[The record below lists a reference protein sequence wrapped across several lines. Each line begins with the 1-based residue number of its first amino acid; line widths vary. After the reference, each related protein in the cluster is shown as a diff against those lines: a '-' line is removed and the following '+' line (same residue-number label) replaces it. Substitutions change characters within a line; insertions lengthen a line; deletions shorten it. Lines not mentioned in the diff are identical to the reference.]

1 MELKSYQARTIQEL
15 KEFIGFTKTSKN
27 AAEAYEQYWKS
38 KGIIPASDANIKP
51 YNDSVKNAPHVCLK
65 VPTAGG
71 KTFIACSSLKAIF
84 DEYSTIQKKAV
95 VWLVPSDSILEQTK
109 AALKNPNHPYR
120 QRINIDFA
128 NRVEVYEK
136 SELLAG
142 QGFSPTT
149 VRENLSIFVL
159 SFDSLRT
166 SKKEGR
172 KVYQDNGALMSFSD
186 DIGVDHSS
194 DEDITLMKVI
204 SSLCPVVIVDESH
217 NAVSELSVDML
228 NVLNPSFVLD
238 LTATP
243 RESSNIISFV
253 TAQELKNEN
262 MVKLPVIIQ
271 NNSKIEGVIGNALH
285 LRRVLEL
292 KAKEC
297 EKNYGTPYI
306 RPIVLFQA
314 QPKSGEEA
322 TTFEKLKQILITAGC
337 KEEEIAI
344 KTADINEL
352 KNVNLMSNRCK
363 IKYIITVN
371 ALKEGWDCPFAYILA
386 SVANRSADV
395 DVTQILGRI
404 LRQPYVQHLPD
415 ENLNTSYV
423 LTNSSDFFKT
433 VERIA
438 YTLNQNHFTGKDFR
452 AYEENGHAELVSA
465 SIEQIPKQV
474 RDDGNVQSE
483 LELSPQTV
491 DSKITDTSNTQGSD
505 DLNNADTSLI
515 GFYDDLNTDDTAI
528 VQTTVSDYENSIPE
542 STKSILEQAQSAASQ
557 ATQEKEEIKKQQ
569 IEVPELQSQ
578 LKKNQYAIKE
588 EFKEFAS
595 SLKIPQFSLP
605 INLPPQFNFDNTEL
619 ENSGTKFHKSYLL
632 HGFELSKED
641 TKINFSADIEMYEID
656 SSENQYQQMTFKRIT
671 GTELENIKKIIC
683 DKNQKREARIEI
695 AKSQVMEIMGSKY
708 PIDDKELAAYIEHI
722 LKNFTE
728 EEFEK
733 FASNILLYSN
743 TISDKIDELSD
754 AYCEPKFY
762 NDVEADKIQL
772 NYWYELPEIMT
783 IPNPTTLSIQKSL
796 YEKEGEMNDFEKLVI
811 SEVAALPNV
820 EWWHRNPAKG
830 EGFEINGVTNHYPDF
845 IIKTTGGKIIMLETK
860 GDHLIA
866 TKKIKLGNTWAQNAG
881 KQFKYFLVYDKLQ
894 VEGAKTKD
902 DFIELMKQL

>member
-27 AAEAYEQYWKS
+27 AAEAYENYWKS

-84 DEYSTIQKKAV
+84 DEYSAIQKKAV

-109 AALKNPNHPYR
+109 TALKNPNHPYR
-120 QRINIDFA
+120 QRINVDFA

-142 QGFSPTT
+142 QGFSPAT

-172 KVYQDNGALMSFSD
+172 KVYQDNGALMSFSN
-186 DIGVDHSS
+186 DIEAEST
-194 DEDITLMKVI
+194 DEDITLMKII

-217 NAVSELSVDML
+217 NAVSELSTEML

-297 EKNYGTPYI
+297 EKNNETPYI

-452 AYEENGHAELVSA
+452 AYEENERI
-465 SIEQIPKQV
+465 IETPAPTPE
-474 RDDGNVQSE
+474 QSE
-483 LELSPQTV
+483 LELTPQTD
-491 DSKITDTSNTQGSD
+491 DSKITDISNTQGSD

-515 GFYDDLNTDDTAI
+515 GFYDDVQVTDNAT
-528 VQTTVSDYENSIPE
+528 VQTIYSGYENSIPK
-542 STKSILEQAQSAASQ
+542 STKSILEQAQNAASK
-557 ATQEKEEIKKQQ
+557 ATQEKEENKGQK
-569 IEVPELQSQ
+569 IEVPELQRQ
-578 LKKNQYAIKE
+578 LKKNQYAMKE

-605 INLPPQFNFDNTEL
+605 VNLPPQFNFDNIEL

-632 HGFELSKED
+632 HGFELSRED

-683 DKNQKREARIEI
+683 DKNQKKEARIEI

-733 FASNILLYSN
+733 FASNILLYSK

-762 NDVEADKIQL
+762 NDIEKDKIQL
-772 NYWYELPEIMT
+772 NYWYELPEIFT

-796 YEKEGEMNDFEKLVI
+796 YEKEGEMNNFEKLVI

-820 EWWHRNPAKG
+820 EWWHRNLSRG

-845 IIKTTGGKIIMLETK
+845 IIKTTSGKIILLETK

-866 TKKIKLGNTWAQNAG
+866 TKKIKLGNIWAQNAG

-894 VEGAKTKD
+894 VEGSKTKEQFLD
-902 DFIELMKQL
+902 LIKDL

>member
-27 AAEAYEQYWKS
+27 AAEAYENYWKS

-84 DEYSTIQKKAV
+84 DEYSAIQKKAV

-186 DIGVDHSS
+186 DIGVEST

-217 NAVSELSVDML
+217 NAVSELSIEML

-322 TTFEKLKQILITAGC
+322 TTFGKLKQILISAGC

-423 LTNSSDFFKT
+423 LTNSSYFFKT
-433 VERIA
+433 VEKIA
-438 YTLNQNHFTGKDFR
+438 YILNQNHFTGKDFR
-452 AYEENGHAELVSA
+452 AYEENERI
-465 SIEQIPKQV
+465 IETPTPTPEQF
-474 RDDGNVQSE
+474 E
-483 LELSPQTV
+483 LELTPQTD
-491 DSKITDTSNTQGSD
+491 DSKITDISNTQGSD

-515 GFYDDLNTDDTAI
+515 GFYDDSSFDDDATA
-528 VQTTVSDYENSIPE
+528 QSTVTVYEDSIPE
-542 STKSILEQAQSAASQ
+542 STKSILEQAQTAASQ
-557 ATQEKEEIKKQQ
+557 ATQEKEENKKQK

-578 LKKNQYAIKE
+578 LKKNQYVMKE

-605 INLPPQFNFDNTEL
+605 VNLPPQFNFDNIDS

-683 DKNQKREARIEI
+683 DKNQKKEARIEI

-728 EEFEK
+728 DEFEK

-743 TISDKIDELSD
+743 TISEKIDELSD

-762 NDVEADKIQL
+762 NDIEKDKIQL
-772 NYWYELPEIMT
+772 NYWYELPEIFT

-820 EWWHRNPAKG
+820 EWWHRNPSRG

-845 IIKTTGGKIIMLETK
+845 IIKTTSGKIIMLETK

-866 TKKIKLGNTWAQNAG
+866 TKKIKLGNIWAQNAG

-894 VEGAKTKD
+894 VEGSKTKEQFLD
-902 DFIELMKQL
+902 LMKDL

>member
-15 KEFIGFTKTSKN
+15 KEFISFTKTSKN
-27 AAEAYEQYWKS
+27 AAEAYENYWKS

-84 DEYSTIQKKAV
+84 DEYSAIQRKAV

-120 QRINIDFA
+120 QRINVDFA

-172 KVYQDNGALMSFSD
+172 KVYQDNGALMSFSN
-186 DIGVDHSS
+186 DIGAEST

-204 SSLCPVVIVDESH
+204 SSLYPVVIVDESH
-217 NAVSELSVDML
+217 NAVSELSIEML

-322 TTFEKLKQILITAGC
+322 TTFEKLKQILISAGC

-452 AYEENGHAELVSA
+452 AYEENEKI
-465 SIEQIPKQV
+465 IETPAAAPE
-474 RDDGNVQSE
+474 QSE
-483 LELSPQTV
+483 LELTQQTV
-491 DSKITDTSNTQGSD
+491 DSKITDTTNTQGSD

-515 GFYDDLNTDDTAI
+515 GFYDDSSFDDAATA
-528 VQTTVSDYENSIPE
+528 QSTVTGYEDSIPD
-542 STKSILEQAQSAASQ
+542 STKSILEQAQNAASK
-557 ATQEKEEIKKQQ
+557 ATQEKEENKGQK

-578 LKKNQYAIKE
+578 LKKNQYAMKE

-605 INLPPQFNFDNTEL
+605 VNLPPQFNFDNIEL

-632 HGFELSKED
+632 HGFELSRED

-656 SSENQYQQMTFKRIT
+656 SSENQYQQMTFKLIT

-683 DKNQKREARIEI
+683 DKNQKKEARIEI

-733 FASNILLYSN
+733 FASNILLYSK

-762 NDVEADKIQL
+762 NDIEKDKIQL
-772 NYWYELPEIMT
+772 NYWYELPEIFT

-811 SEVAALPNV
+811 SEATALPNV
-820 EWWHRNPAKG
+820 EWWHRNPSRG

-845 IIKTTGGKIIMLETK
+845 IIKTTSGKIIMLETK

-866 TKKIKLGNTWAQNAG
+866 TKKIKLGNIWAQNAG

-894 VEGAKTKD
+894 VEGSKTKEQFLD
-902 DFIELMKQL
+902 LMKDL

>member
-15 KEFIGFTKTSKN
+15 KEFISFTKTSKN
-27 AAEAYEQYWKS
+27 AAEAYENYWKS

-84 DEYSTIQKKAV
+84 DEYSAIQKKAV

-109 AALKNPNHPYR
+109 TALKNPNHPYR
-120 QRINIDFA
+120 QRINVDFA

-172 KVYQDNGALMSFSD
+172 KVYQDNGALMSFSN
-186 DIGVDHSS
+186 DIGAEST
-194 DEDITLMKVI
+194 DEDITLMKII

-217 NAVSELSVDML
+217 NAVSELSTEML

-452 AYEENGHAELVSA
+452 AYEENEGI
-465 SIEQIPKQV
+465 IETPAPTPE
-474 RDDGNVQSE
+474 QSE
-483 LELSPQTV
+483 LELTPQT
-491 DSKITDTSNTQGSD
+491 DNSKITDISNTQGSD

-515 GFYDDLNTDDTAI
+515 GFYDDVQVTDNAT
-528 VQTTVSDYENSIPE
+528 VQTTYSGYENSIPE
-542 STKSILEQAQSAASQ
+542 STKSILEQAQNAASQ
-557 ATQEKEEIKKQQ
+557 ATQEKEENKGQK

-578 LKKNQYAIKE
+578 LKKNQYAMKE

-605 INLPPQFNFDNTEL
+605 VNLPPQFNFDNIEL

-632 HGFELSKED
+632 HGFELSRED

-683 DKNQKREARIEI
+683 DKNQKKEARIEI

-708 PIDDKELAAYIEHI
+708 PIDDKELAAYLEHI

-733 FASNILLYSN
+733 FASNILLYSK

-762 NDVEADKIQL
+762 NDIEKDKIQL

-820 EWWHRNPAKG
+820 EWWHRNPSRG

-845 IIKTTGGKIIMLETK
+845 IIKTTSGKIIMLETK

-866 TKKIKLGNTWAQNAG
+866 TKKIKLGNIWAQNAG

-894 VEGAKTKD
+894 VEGSKTKEQFLGLIKD
-902 DFIELMKQL
+902 L

>member
-27 AAEAYEQYWKS
+27 AAEAYENYWKS

-84 DEYSTIQKKAV
+84 DEYSAIQKKAV

-186 DIGVDHSS
+186 DIGVEST

-217 NAVSELSVDML
+217 NAVSELSIEML

-322 TTFEKLKQILITAGC
+322 TTFGKLKQILISAGC

-423 LTNSSDFFKT
+423 LTNSSYFFKT
-433 VERIA
+433 VEKIA
-438 YTLNQNHFTGKDFR
+438 YILNQNHFTGKDFR
-452 AYEENGHAELVSA
+452 AYEENERI
-465 SIEQIPKQV
+465 IETPTPTPEQF
-474 RDDGNVQSE
+474 E
-483 LELSPQTV
+483 LELTPQTD
-491 DSKITDTSNTQGSD
+491 DSKITDISNTQGSD

-515 GFYDDLNTDDTAI
+515 GFYDDSSFDDDATA
-528 VQTTVSDYENSIPE
+528 QSTVTVYEDSIPE
-542 STKSILEQAQSAASQ
+542 STKSILEQAQTAASQ
-557 ATQEKEEIKKQQ
+557 ATQEKEENKKQK

-578 LKKNQYAIKE
+578 LKKNQYVMKE

-605 INLPPQFNFDNTEL
+605 VNLPPQFNFDNIDS

-728 EEFEK
+728 DEFEK

-743 TISDKIDELSD
+743 TISEKIDELSD

-762 NDVEADKIQL
+762 NDIEKDKIQL
-772 NYWYELPEIMT
+772 NYWYELPEIFT

-820 EWWHRNPAKG
+820 EWWHRNPSRG

-845 IIKTTGGKIIMLETK
+845 IIKTTSGKIIMLETK

-866 TKKIKLGNTWAQNAG
+866 TKKIKLGNIWAQNAG

-894 VEGAKTKD
+894 VEGSKTKEQFLD
-902 DFIELMKQL
+902 LMKDL

>member
-27 AAEAYEQYWKS
+27 AAEAYEKYWKS

-84 DEYSTIQKKAV
+84 DEYTAIQKKAV

-186 DIGVDHSS
+186 DIGVDSSS

-217 NAVSELSVDML
+217 NAVSELSIDML

-262 MVKLPVIIQ
+262 MIKLPVIIQ

-423 LTNSSDFFKT
+423 LTNSNDFFKT

-452 AYEENGHAELVSA
+452 AYEENEKI
-465 SIEQIPKQV
+465 IETPTADPK
-474 RDDGNVQSE
+474 QSE
-483 LELSPQTV
+483 LELSPQAV
-491 DSKITDTSNTQGSD
+491 DSKITDTSNTLGSD

-515 GFYDDLNTDDTAI
+515 GFYDDLNTDDTAT
-528 VQTTVSDYENSIPE
+528 VQTPVSDYENSIPD

-557 ATQEKEEIKKQQ
+557 ATQEKEENKNQI

-605 INLPPQFNFDNTEL
+605 VNLPPQFNFDNIEL

-683 DKNQKREARIEI
+683 DKNQKKEARIEI

-762 NDVEADKIQL
+762 DDIEKEKIQL

-820 EWWHRNPAKG
+820 EWWHRNPSRG
-830 EGFEINGVTNHYPDF
+830 EGFEINGITNHYPDF
-845 IIKTTGGKIIMLETK
+845 IIKTTSGKIIMLETK

-894 VEGAKTKD
+894 VEGSKTKEQFLD
-902 DFIELMKQL
+902 LMKDL

>member
-15 KEFIGFTKTSKN
+15 KEFISFTKTSKI
-27 AAEAYEQYWKS
+27 AAEAYENYWKS

-84 DEYSTIQKKAV
+84 DEYSAIQRKAV

-120 QRINIDFA
+120 QRINVDFA

-172 KVYQDNGALMSFSD
+172 KVYQDNGALMSFSN
-186 DIGVDHSS
+186 DIEAEST
-194 DEDITLMKVI
+194 DEDITLMKII

-217 NAVSELSVDML
+217 NAVSELSTEML

-297 EKNYGTPYI
+297 EKNNETPYI

-452 AYEENGHAELVSA
+452 AYEENERI
-465 SIEQIPKQV
+465 IETPAPTPE
-474 RDDGNVQSE
+474 QSE
-483 LELSPQTV
+483 LELTPQTD
-491 DSKITDTSNTQGSD
+491 DSKITDISNTQGSD

-515 GFYDDLNTDDTAI
+515 GFYDDVQVTDNAT
-528 VQTTVSDYENSIPE
+528 VQTIYSGYENSIPK
-542 STKSILEQAQSAASQ
+542 STKSILEQAQNAASQ
-557 ATQEKEEIKKQQ
+557 ATQEKEENKGQK

-578 LKKNQYAIKE
+578 LKKNQYAMKE

-605 INLPPQFNFDNTEL
+605 VNLPPQFNFDNIEL

-632 HGFELSKED
+632 HGFELSRED

-683 DKNQKREARIEI
+683 DKNQKKEARIEI

-733 FASNILLYSN
+733 FASNILLYSK

-762 NDVEADKIQL
+762 NDVESEKIQL

-811 SEVAALPNV
+811 SEAAALPNV
-820 EWWHRNPAKG
+820 EWWHRNPSRG

-845 IIKTTGGKIIMLETK
+845 IIKTTSGKIIMLETK

-866 TKKIKLGNTWAQNAG
+866 TKKIKLGNIWAQNAG

-894 VEGAKTKD
+894 VEGSKTKEQFLD
-902 DFIELMKQL
+902 LMKDL

>member
-15 KEFIGFTKTSKN
+15 KEFISFTKTSKN
-27 AAEAYEQYWKS
+27 AAEAYENYWKS

-84 DEYSTIQKKAV
+84 DEYSAIQRKAV

-120 QRINIDFA
+120 QRINVDFA

-172 KVYQDNGALMSFSD
+172 KVYQDNGALMSFSN
-186 DIGVDHSS
+186 DIEAEST
-194 DEDITLMKVI
+194 DEDITLMKII

-217 NAVSELSVDML
+217 NAVSELSTEML

-297 EKNYGTPYI
+297 EKNNETPYI

-452 AYEENGHAELVSA
+452 AYEENERI
-465 SIEQIPKQV
+465 IETPAPTPE
-474 RDDGNVQSE
+474 QSE
-483 LELSPQTV
+483 LELTPQTD
-491 DSKITDTSNTQGSD
+491 DSKITDISNTQGSD

-515 GFYDDLNTDDTAI
+515 GFYDDVQVTDNAT
-528 VQTTVSDYENSIPE
+528 VQTIYSGYENSIPK
-542 STKSILEQAQSAASQ
+542 STKSILEQAQNAASQ
-557 ATQEKEEIKKQQ
+557 ATQEKEENKGQK

-578 LKKNQYAIKE
+578 LKKNQYAMKE

-605 INLPPQFNFDNTEL
+605 VNLPPQFNFDNIEL

-632 HGFELSKED
+632 HGFELSRED

-656 SSENQYQQMTFKRIT
+656 SSENQYQQMTFK
-671 GTELENIKKIIC
+671 
-683 DKNQKREARIEI
+683 
-695 AKSQVMEIMGSKY
+695 
-708 PIDDKELAAYIEHI
+708 
-722 LKNFTE
+722 
-728 EEFEK
+728 
-733 FASNILLYSN
+733 
-743 TISDKIDELSD
+743 
-754 AYCEPKFY
+754 
-762 NDVEADKIQL
+762 
-772 NYWYELPEIMT
+772 
-783 IPNPTTLSIQKSL
+783 
-796 YEKEGEMNDFEKLVI
+796 
-811 SEVAALPNV
+811 
-820 EWWHRNPAKG
+820 
-830 EGFEINGVTNHYPDF
+830 
-845 IIKTTGGKIIMLETK
+845 
-860 GDHLIA
+860 
-866 TKKIKLGNTWAQNAG
+866 
-881 KQFKYFLVYDKLQ
+881 
-894 VEGAKTKD
+894 
-902 DFIELMKQL
+902 

>member
-15 KEFIGFTKTSKN
+15 KEFISFTKTSKN
-27 AAEAYEQYWKS
+27 AAEAYEKYWKS
-38 KGIIPASDANIKP
+38 KGIIPTSDANIKP

-84 DEYSTIQKKAV
+84 DEYSAIQKKAV

-109 AALKNPNHPYR
+109 VALKNPNHPYR

-136 SELLAG
+136 HELLQA
-142 QGFSPTT
+142 QGFSVTSIN
-149 VRENLSIFVL
+149 ENLNIFVL

-172 KVYQDNGALMSFSD
+172 KVYQDNGSLMGFAD
-186 DIGVDHSS
+186 EIGVDINSGEEIS
-194 DEDITLMKVI
+194 LIKVI
-204 SSLCPVVIVDESH
+204 SSLHPVVIVDESH
-217 NAVSELSVDML
+217 NAVSELSIDML
-228 NVLNPSFVLD
+228 NVLQPSFVLD
-238 LTATP
+238 FTATP

-352 KNVNLMSNRCK
+352 KNINLMSNRCK

-423 LTNSSDFFKT
+423 LTNSNDFFKT

-452 AYEENGHAELVSA
+452 AYEENEKI
-465 SIEQIPKQV
+465 IETPAAV
-474 RDDGNVQSE
+474 PEQSE
-483 LELSPQTV
+483 LDFTSQTV
-491 DSKITDTSNTQGSD
+491 DSKITDNSNTQGSD
-505 DLNNADTSLI
+505 DLNNADSSLI
-515 GFYDDLNTDDTAI
+515 GFYDDLDTEDTAS
-528 VQTTVSDYENSIPE
+528 VPTSVTGYENSIPE
-542 STKSILEQAQSAASQ
+542 CTKSILEQAQNAASQ
-557 ATQEKEEIKKQQ
+557 STQEKEENKNQQ

-578 LKKNQYAIKE
+578 LKKNQYAMKE
-588 EFKEFAS
+588 EFKDFAS

-605 INLPPQFNFDNTEL
+605 GNFPQQFNFDNFDL
-619 ENSGTKFHKSYLL
+619 ENSGTKFYKSYLL
-632 HGFELSKED
+632 QGFELSKED
-641 TKINFSADIEMYEID
+641 TKINFAADIEMYEID

-683 DKNQKREARIEI
+683 DKNQKKESRIEI

-708 PIDDKELAAYIEHI
+708 PIDDKELATYIEHI
-722 LKNFTE
+722 LKNFTG

-733 FASNILLYSN
+733 FASNILLYSK

-762 NDVEADKIQL
+762 NNVEAEKIQL

-820 EWWHRNPAKG
+820 EWWHRNPSKG

-845 IIKTTGGKIIMLETK
+845 IIKTTSGKIIILETK

-894 VEGAKTKD
+894 VEGTKTKEQFLD
-902 DFIELMKQL
+902 LMKEL

>member
-15 KEFIGFTKTSKN
+15 KEFISFTKTSKN
-27 AAEAYEQYWKS
+27 AAEAYENYWKS

-84 DEYSTIQKKAV
+84 DEYSAIQRKAV

-120 QRINIDFA
+120 QRINVDFA

-172 KVYQDNGALMSFSD
+172 KVYQDNGALMNFSN
-186 DIGVDHSS
+186 DIGAEST

-204 SSLCPVVIVDESH
+204 SSLYPVVIVDESH
-217 NAVSELSVDML
+217 NAVSELSIEML

-253 TAQELKNEN
+253 TTQELKNEN

-322 TTFEKLKQILITAGC
+322 TTFEKLKQILISAGC

-452 AYEENGHAELVSA
+452 AYEENEKI
-465 SIEQIPKQV
+465 IETPAAAPE
-474 RDDGNVQSE
+474 QSE
-483 LELSPQTV
+483 LELTQQTV
-491 DSKITDTSNTQGSD
+491 DSKITDTTNTQGSD

-515 GFYDDLNTDDTAI
+515 GFYDDSSFDDAATA
-528 VQTTVSDYENSIPE
+528 QSTVTGYEDSIPD
-542 STKSILEQAQSAASQ
+542 STKSILEQAQNAASK
-557 ATQEKEEIKKQQ
+557 ATQEKEENKGQK

-578 LKKNQYAIKE
+578 LKKNQYAMKE

-605 INLPPQFNFDNTEL
+605 VNLPPQFNFDNIEL

-632 HGFELSKED
+632 HGFELSRED

-683 DKNQKREARIEI
+683 DKNQKKEARIEI

-733 FASNILLYSN
+733 FASNILLYSK

-762 NDVEADKIQL
+762 NDIEKDKIQL
-772 NYWYELPEIMT
+772 NYWYELPEIFT

-811 SEVAALPNV
+811 SEAAALPNV
-820 EWWHRNPAKG
+820 EWWHRNPSRG

-845 IIKTTGGKIIMLETK
+845 IIKTTSGKIIMLETK

-866 TKKIKLGNTWAQNAG
+866 TKKIKLGNIWAQNAG

-894 VEGAKTKD
+894 VEGSKTKEQFLD
-902 DFIELMKQL
+902 LMKDL

>member
-1 MELKSYQARTIQEL
+1 MELKSYQSRTIQEL
-15 KEFIGFTKTSKN
+15 KEFIGFTKIAKN
-27 AAEAYEQYWKS
+27 AAEAYEKFWNS
-38 KGIIPASDANIKP
+38 KGIIPAKDANIKP

-71 KTFIACSSLKAIF
+71 KTFIACSSIKAIF
-84 DEYSTIQKKAV
+84 DEYSSIQKKTV
-95 VWLVPSDSILEQTK
+95 LWLVPSDSILEQTK

-120 QRINIDFA
+120 QRINVDFS

-136 SELLAG
+136 QELLQA
-142 QGFSPTT
+142 QGFSSSS
-149 VRENLSIFVL
+149 VNENLNIFVL

-172 KVYQDNGALMSFSD
+172 KVYQDNGSLMSFAD
-186 DIGVDHSS
+186 EIGVDIYAG
-194 DEDITLMKVI
+194 EAITLMKVI
-204 SSLCPVVIVDESH
+204 SSFHPVVIVDESH
-217 NAVSELSVDML
+217 NAVSDLSIEML
-228 NVLNPSFVLD
+228 NVLEPSFVLD

-285 LRRVLEL
+285 LRRILEL

-297 EKNYGTPYI
+297 EKNHGAPYI

-314 QPKSGEEA
+314 QPKTGEEA
-322 TTFEKLKQILITAGC
+322 ATFEKLKQLLIKAGC

-352 KNVNLMSNRCK
+352 KNVNLMSSRCK
-363 IKYIITVN
+363 IRYIITVN

-423 LTNSSDFFKT
+423 LTNSGDFFKT

-438 YTLNQNHFTGKDFR
+438 FTLNQNHFTGKDFR
-452 AYEENGHAELVSA
+452 AYEVKEFSKETETKAVQEEFNFTTA
-465 SIEQIPKQV
+465 
-474 RDDGNVQSE
+474 DDV
-483 LELSPQTV
+483 
-491 DSKITDTSNTQGSD
+491 KKFTDTLNTQGSE
-505 DLNNADTSLI
+505 DLSNADSSLI
-515 GFYDDLNTDDTAI
+515 NFIDNNCDTGLE
-528 VQTTVSDYENSIPE
+528 TVSDYTESLPE
-542 STKSILEQAQSAASQ
+542 STKSILQESKSAAENFFNETSNDISQ
-557 ATQEKEEIKKQQ
+557 KQEIPEILK
-569 IEVPELQSQ
+569 Q
-578 LKKNQYAIKE
+578 LKENEYAMKD
-588 EFKEFAS
+588 EFKEYAL
-595 SLKIPQFSLP
+595 SLKIPQFSIP
-605 INLPPQFNFDNTEL
+605 VKLPPQFTFEGIDTDNA
-619 ENSGTKFHKSYLL
+619 STKFYKESLL
-632 HGFELSKED
+632 QGFELSKEN
-641 TKINFSADIEMYEID
+641 TKINFSAEIELYEID
-656 SSENQYQQMTFKRIT
+656 SSENQFQQMTFKKIT
-671 GTELENIKKIIC
+671 GTELESIKRLIC
-683 DKNQKREARIEI
+683 DKNQKQEARIET
-695 AKSQVMEIMGSKY
+695 AKSEVMKLIGSKF
-708 PIDDKELAAYIEHI
+708 PIDDKELALYIERI

-733 FASNILLYSN
+733 FASNILLYSKC
-743 TISDKIDELSD
+743 ISEKIDELSD

-772 NYWYELPEIMT
+772 GFYYSLPEVQRIVKT
-783 IPNPTTLSIQKSL
+783 SSLAIPKSL
-796 YEKEGEMNDFEKLVI
+796 YEKEGEMDEFEKKVI
-811 SEVAALPNV
+811 SEVAALPNID
-820 EWWHRNPAKG
+820 WWHRNPVKG
-830 EGFEINGVTNHYPDF
+830 DGFEINGVTNHFPDF
-845 IIKTTGGKIIMLETK
+845 IIKTTSGKIVILETK

-881 KQFKYFLVYDKLQ
+881 KQFKYFLVYDKLK
-894 VEGAKTKD
+894 VEGTKTKEEFLD
-902 DFIELMKQL
+902 LIKQL

>member
-15 KEFIGFTKTSKN
+15 KEFISFTKTSKN
-27 AAEAYEQYWKS
+27 AAEAYENYWKS

-84 DEYSTIQKKAV
+84 DEYSAIQRKAV

-120 QRINIDFA
+120 QRINVDFA

-172 KVYQDNGALMSFSD
+172 KVYQDNGALMSFSN
-186 DIGVDHSS
+186 DIEAEST
-194 DEDITLMKVI
+194 DEDITLMKII

-217 NAVSELSVDML
+217 NAVSELSTEML

-297 EKNYGTPYI
+297 EKNNETPYI

-415 ENLNTSYV
+415 ESLNTSYV

-452 AYEENGHAELVSA
+452 AYEENERI
-465 SIEQIPKQV
+465 IETPAPTPE
-474 RDDGNVQSE
+474 QSE
-483 LELSPQTV
+483 LELTPQTD
-491 DSKITDTSNTQGSD
+491 DSKITDISNTQGSD

-515 GFYDDLNTDDTAI
+515 GFYDDVQVTDNAT
-528 VQTTVSDYENSIPE
+528 VQTTYSGYENSIPE
-542 STKSILEQAQSAASQ
+542 STKSILEQAQNAASQ
-557 ATQEKEEIKKQQ
+557 ATQEKEENKGQK

-578 LKKNQYAIKE
+578 LKKNQYAMKE

-605 INLPPQFNFDNTEL
+605 VNLPPQFNFDNIEL

-632 HGFELSKED
+632 HGFELSRED

-683 DKNQKREARIEI
+683 DKNQKKEARIEI

-733 FASNILLYSN
+733 FASNILLYSK

-762 NDVEADKIQL
+762 NDVESEKIQL

-811 SEVAALPNV
+811 SEAAALPNV
-820 EWWHRNPAKG
+820 EWWHRNPSRG

-845 IIKTTGGKIIMLETK
+845 IIKTTSGKIIMLETK

-866 TKKIKLGNTWAQNAG
+866 TKKIKLGNIWAQNAG

-894 VEGAKTKD
+894 VEGSKTKEQFLD
-902 DFIELMKQL
+902 LMKDL

>member
-15 KEFIGFTKTSKN
+15 KEFIAFTKTSKN
-27 AAEAYEQYWKS
+27 AAEAYENYWKS

-84 DEYSTIQKKAV
+84 DEYSAIQKKAV

-120 QRINIDFA
+120 QRINVDFA

-172 KVYQDNGALMSFSD
+172 KVYQDNGALMSFSN
-186 DIGVDHSS
+186 DIGAEST
-194 DEDITLMKVI
+194 DEDITLMKII

-217 NAVSELSVDML
+217 NAVSELSTEML

-352 KNVNLMSNRCK
+352 KNVNLMRNRCK

-452 AYEENGHAELVSA
+452 AYEENERI
-465 SIEQIPKQV
+465 IETPAPTSE
-474 RDDGNVQSE
+474 QSE
-483 LELSPQTV
+483 LELTPQTD
-491 DSKITDTSNTQGSD
+491 DSKITDISNTQGSD

-515 GFYDDLNTDDTAI
+515 EFYNDSSFNDDATA
-528 VQTTVSDYENSIPE
+528 QSTVTGYEDSIPE
-542 STKSILEQAQSAASQ
+542 STKSILEQAQNAASQ
-557 ATQEKEEIKKQQ
+557 ATQEKEENKGQK

-578 LKKNQYAIKE
+578 LKKNQYAMKE

-605 INLPPQFNFDNTEL
+605 VNLPPQFNFDNIEL

-632 HGFELSKED
+632 HGFELSRED

-671 GTELENIKKIIC
+671 GTKLENIKKIIC
-683 DKNQKREARIEI
+683 DKNQKKEARIEI

-733 FASNILLYSN
+733 FASNILLYSK

-762 NDVEADKIQL
+762 NDVESEKIQL

-796 YEKEGEMNDFEKLVI
+796 YEKEGEMNNFEKLVI

-820 EWWHRNPAKG
+820 EWWHRNPSRG

-845 IIKTTGGKIIMLETK
+845 IIKTTSGKIILLETK

-866 TKKIKLGNTWAQNAG
+866 TKKIKLGNIWAQNAG

-894 VEGAKTKD
+894 VEGSKTKEQFLD
-902 DFIELMKQL
+902 LIKDL

>member
-27 AAEAYEQYWKS
+27 AAEAYENYWKS

-84 DEYSTIQKKAV
+84 DEYSAIQKKAV

-109 AALKNPNHPYR
+109 TALKNPNHPYR
-120 QRINIDFA
+120 QRINVDFA

-142 QGFSPTT
+142 QGFSPAT

-172 KVYQDNGALMSFSD
+172 KVYQDNGALMSFSN
-186 DIGVDHSS
+186 DIEAEST
-194 DEDITLMKVI
+194 DEDITLMKII

-217 NAVSELSVDML
+217 NAVSELSTEML

-297 EKNYGTPYI
+297 EKNNETPYI

-452 AYEENGHAELVSA
+452 AYEENERI
-465 SIEQIPKQV
+465 IETPAPTPE
-474 RDDGNVQSE
+474 QSE
-483 LELSPQTV
+483 LELTPQTD
-491 DSKITDTSNTQGSD
+491 DSKITDISNTQGSD

-515 GFYDDLNTDDTAI
+515 GFYDDVQVTDNAT
-528 VQTTVSDYENSIPE
+528 VQTIYSGYENSIPK
-542 STKSILEQAQSAASQ
+542 STKSILEQAQNAASQ
-557 ATQEKEEIKKQQ
+557 ATQEKEENKGQK

-578 LKKNQYAIKE
+578 LKKNQYAMKE

-605 INLPPQFNFDNTEL
+605 VNLPPQFNFDNIEL

-632 HGFELSKED
+632 HGFELSRED

-683 DKNQKREARIEI
+683 DKNQKKEARIEI

-733 FASNILLYSN
+733 FASNILLYSK

-762 NDVEADKIQL
+762 NDVESEKIQL

-796 YEKEGEMNDFEKLVI
+796 YEKEGEMNNFEKLVI

-820 EWWHRNPAKG
+820 EWWHRNPSRS

-845 IIKTTGGKIIMLETK
+845 IIKTTSGKIILLETK

-866 TKKIKLGNTWAQNAG
+866 TKKIKLGNIWAQNAG

-894 VEGAKTKD
+894 VEGSKTKEQFLD
-902 DFIELMKQL
+902 LIKDL

>member
-15 KEFIGFTKTSKN
+15 KEFISFTKTSKN
-27 AAEAYEQYWKS
+27 AAEAYENYWKS

-84 DEYSTIQKKAV
+84 DEYSAIQKKAV

-109 AALKNPNHPYR
+109 TALKNPNHPYR
-120 QRINIDFA
+120 QRINVDFA

-172 KVYQDNGALMSFSD
+172 KVYQDNGALMSFSN
-186 DIGVDHSS
+186 DIGVEST
-194 DEDITLMKVI
+194 DEDITLMKII

-217 NAVSELSVDML
+217 NAVSELSTEML

-337 KEEEIAI
+337 KEDEIAI

-452 AYEENGHAELVSA
+452 AYEENERI
-465 SIEQIPKQV
+465 IETPAPTPE
-474 RDDGNVQSE
+474 QSE
-483 LELSPQTV
+483 LELTPQTD
-491 DSKITDTSNTQGSD
+491 DSKITDISNTQGSD

-515 GFYDDLNTDDTAI
+515 GFYDDSSFNDDATA
-528 VQTTVSDYENSIPE
+528 QSTVTGYEESIPE
-542 STKSILEQAQSAASQ
+542 STKSILEQAQTAASQ
-557 ATQEKEEIKKQQ
+557 ATQEKEENINQK

-578 LKKNQYAIKE
+578 LKKNQYAMKE

-605 INLPPQFNFDNTEL
+605 VNLPPQFNFDNIDS

-632 HGFELSKED
+632 QGFELSKED

-683 DKNQKREARIEI
+683 DKNQKKEARIEI

-708 PIDDKELAAYIEHI
+708 PIDDKELAVYIEHI

-762 NDVEADKIQL
+762 NDIEKDKIQL

-820 EWWHRNPAKG
+820 EWWHRNPSRG

-845 IIKTTGGKIIMLETK
+845 IIKTTSGKIIMLETK

-894 VEGAKTKD
+894 VEGSKTKEQFLD
-902 DFIELMKQL
+902 LIKDL

>member
-27 AAEAYEQYWKS
+27 AAEAYENYWKS

-84 DEYSTIQKKAV
+84 DEYSAIQKKAV

-120 QRINIDFA
+120 QRINVDFA

-172 KVYQDNGALMSFSD
+172 KVYQDNGALMSFSN
-186 DIGVDHSS
+186 DIGAEST
-194 DEDITLMKVI
+194 DEDITLMKII

-217 NAVSELSVDML
+217 NAVSELSTEML

-297 EKNYGTPYI
+297 EKNYGTSYI

-452 AYEENGHAELVSA
+452 AYEENERI
-465 SIEQIPKQV
+465 IETPAPTPE
-474 RDDGNVQSE
+474 QSE
-483 LELSPQTV
+483 LELTPQT
-491 DSKITDTSNTQGSD
+491 DNSKITDISNTQGSD

-515 GFYDDLNTDDTAI
+515 GFYDDVQVTDNAT
-528 VQTTVSDYENSIPE
+528 VQTTYSGYENSIPE
-542 STKSILEQAQSAASQ
+542 STKSILEQAQNAASQ
-557 ATQEKEEIKKQQ
+557 ATQEKEENKVQK

-578 LKKNQYAIKE
+578 LKKNQYAMKE

-605 INLPPQFNFDNTEL
+605 VNLPPQFNFDNIEL

-632 HGFELSKED
+632 HGFELSRED

-683 DKNQKREARIEI
+683 DKNQKKEARIEI

-733 FASNILLYSN
+733 FASNILLYSK

-762 NDVEADKIQL
+762 NDVESEKIQL

-796 YEKEGEMNDFEKLVI
+796 YEKEGEMNNFEKLVI

-820 EWWHRNPAKG
+820 EWWHRNPSRG

-845 IIKTTGGKIIMLETK
+845 IIKTTSGKIILLETK

-866 TKKIKLGNTWAQNAG
+866 TKKIKLGNIWAQNAG

-894 VEGAKTKD
+894 VEGSKTKEQFLD
-902 DFIELMKQL
+902 LIKDL

>member
-27 AAEAYEQYWKS
+27 AAEAYENYWKS

-84 DEYSTIQKKAV
+84 DEYSAIQRKAV

-120 QRINIDFA
+120 QRINVDFA

-166 SKKEGR
+166 SKKEGL
-172 KVYQDNGALMSFSD
+172 KVYQDNGALMSFSN
-186 DIGVDHSS
+186 DIGAEST

-204 SSLCPVVIVDESH
+204 SSLYPVVIVDESH
-217 NAVSELSVDML
+217 NAVSELSIEML

-314 QPKSGEEA
+314 QPKSGEET
-322 TTFEKLKQILITAGC
+322 TTFEKLKQILISAGC

-452 AYEENGHAELVSA
+452 AYEENEKI
-465 SIEQIPKQV
+465 IETPAAAPE
-474 RDDGNVQSE
+474 QSE
-483 LELSPQTV
+483 LELTQQTV
-491 DSKITDTSNTQGSD
+491 DSKITDTTNTQGSD

-515 GFYDDLNTDDTAI
+515 GFYDDSSFDDDATA
-528 VQTTVSDYENSIPE
+528 QSTVTGYEDSIPE
-542 STKSILEQAQSAASQ
+542 STKSILEQAQTAASQ
-557 ATQEKEEIKKQQ
+557 ATQEKEENKGQK

-578 LKKNQYAIKE
+578 LKKNQYAMKE

-605 INLPPQFNFDNTEL
+605 VNLPPQFNFDNIEL

-632 HGFELSKED
+632 HGFELSRED

-683 DKNQKREARIEI
+683 DKNQKKEARIEI

-733 FASNILLYSN
+733 FASNILLYSK

-762 NDVEADKIQL
+762 NDIEKDKIQL
-772 NYWYELPEIMT
+772 NYWYELPEIFT

-820 EWWHRNPAKG
+820 EWWHRNPSRG

-845 IIKTTGGKIIMLETK
+845 IIKTTSGKIIMLETK

-866 TKKIKLGNTWAQNAG
+866 TKKIKLGNIWAQNAG

-894 VEGAKTKD
+894 VEGSKTKEQFLD
-902 DFIELMKQL
+902 LMKDL

>member
-15 KEFIGFTKTSKN
+15 KEFISFTKTSKN
-27 AAEAYEQYWKS
+27 AAEAYENYWKS

-84 DEYSTIQKKAV
+84 DEYSAIQKKAV

-109 AALKNPNHPYR
+109 TALKNPNHPYR
-120 QRINIDFA
+120 QRINVDFA

-172 KVYQDNGALMSFSD
+172 KVYQDNGALMSFSN
-186 DIGVDHSS
+186 DIGAEST

-204 SSLCPVVIVDESH
+204 SSLYPVVIVDESH
-217 NAVSELSVDML
+217 NAVSELSIEML

-452 AYEENGHAELVSA
+452 AYEENERI
-465 SIEQIPKQV
+465 IETPAPTPE
-474 RDDGNVQSE
+474 QSE
-483 LELSPQTV
+483 LELTPQTD
-491 DSKITDTSNTQGSD
+491 DSKITDISNTQGSD

-515 GFYDDLNTDDTAI
+515 GFYDDVQVTDNAT
-528 VQTTVSDYENSIPE
+528 VQTIYSGYENSIPK
-542 STKSILEQAQSAASQ
+542 STKSILEQAQNAASQ
-557 ATQEKEEIKKQQ
+557 ATQEKEENKGQK

-578 LKKNQYAIKE
+578 LKKNQYAMKE

-605 INLPPQFNFDNTEL
+605 VNLPPQFNFDNIEL

-632 HGFELSKED
+632 HGFELSRED

-683 DKNQKREARIEI
+683 DKNQKKEARIEI

-733 FASNILLYSN
+733 FASNILLYSK

-762 NDVEADKIQL
+762 NDVESEKIQL

-796 YEKEGEMNDFEKLVI
+796 YEKEGEMNNFEKLVI

-820 EWWHRNPAKG
+820 EWWHRNPSRS

-845 IIKTTGGKIIMLETK
+845 IIKTTSGKIILLETK

-866 TKKIKLGNTWAQNAG
+866 TKKIKLGNIWAQNAG

-894 VEGAKTKD
+894 VEGSKTKEQFLD
-902 DFIELMKQL
+902 LIKDL

>member
-27 AAEAYEQYWKS
+27 AAEAYENYWKS

-84 DEYSTIQKKAV
+84 DEYSAIQKKAV

-109 AALKNPNHPYR
+109 TALKNPNHPYR
-120 QRINIDFA
+120 QRINVDFA

-142 QGFSPTT
+142 QGFSPAT

-172 KVYQDNGALMSFSD
+172 KVYQDNGALMSFSN
-186 DIGVDHSS
+186 DIEAEST
-194 DEDITLMKVI
+194 DEDITLMKII

-217 NAVSELSVDML
+217 NAVSELSTEML

-297 EKNYGTPYI
+297 EKNNETPYI

-452 AYEENGHAELVSA
+452 AYEENERI
-465 SIEQIPKQV
+465 IETPAPTPE
-474 RDDGNVQSE
+474 QSE
-483 LELSPQTV
+483 LELTPQTD
-491 DSKITDTSNTQGSD
+491 DSKITDISNTQGSD

-515 GFYDDLNTDDTAI
+515 GFYDDVQVTDNAT
-528 VQTTVSDYENSIPE
+528 VQTTYSGYENSIPK
-542 STKSILEQAQSAASQ
+542 STKSILEQAQNAASQ
-557 ATQEKEEIKKQQ
+557 ATQEKEENKGQK

-578 LKKNQYAIKE
+578 LKKNQYAMKE

-605 INLPPQFNFDNTEL
+605 VNLPPQFNFDNIEL

-632 HGFELSKED
+632 HGFELSRED

-683 DKNQKREARIEI
+683 DKNQKKEARIEI

-733 FASNILLYSN
+733 FASNILLYSK

-762 NDVEADKIQL
+762 NDVESEKIQL

-796 YEKEGEMNDFEKLVI
+796 YEKEGEMNNFEKLVI

-820 EWWHRNPAKG
+820 EWWHRNPSRS

-845 IIKTTGGKIIMLETK
+845 IIKTTSGKIILLETK

-866 TKKIKLGNTWAQNAG
+866 TKKIKLGNIWAQNAG

-894 VEGAKTKD
+894 VEGSKTKEQFLD
-902 DFIELMKQL
+902 LIKDL

>member
-15 KEFIGFTKTSKN
+15 KEFISFTKTSKN
-27 AAEAYEQYWKS
+27 AAEAYENYWKS

-84 DEYSTIQKKAV
+84 DEYSAIQKKAV

-186 DIGVDHSS
+186 DIGADSS

-204 SSLCPVVIVDESH
+204 SSLCPIVIVDESH
-217 NAVSELSVDML
+217 NAVSELSIDML

-297 EKNYGTPYI
+297 EKNYGTPFI

-452 AYEENGHAELVSA
+452 AYEENEKI
-465 SIEQIPKQV
+465 IETPV
-474 RDDGNVQSE
+474 TTPEQSE
-483 LELSPQTV
+483 LELTQQTV
-491 DSKITDTSNTQGSD
+491 DSKITDTTNTQGSD

-515 GFYDDLNTDDTAI
+515 GFYDDSSFDDDATA
-528 VQTTVSDYENSIPE
+528 QSTVTGYEDSIPD
-542 STKSILEQAQSAASQ
+542 STKSILEQAQTAANQ
-557 ATQEKEEIKKQQ
+557 ATQEKEENINQK

-578 LKKNQYAIKE
+578 LKKNQYAMKE

-605 INLPPQFNFDNTEL
+605 VNLPPQFNFDNIDS

-632 HGFELSKED
+632 QGFELSKED

-683 DKNQKREARIEI
+683 DKNQKKEARIEI

-743 TISDKIDELSD
+743 IISDKIDELSD

-762 NDVEADKIQL
+762 DDIEKEKIQL
-772 NYWYELPEIMT
+772 NYWYELPEILT

-820 EWWHRNPAKG
+820 EWWHRNPSRG
-830 EGFEINGVTNHYPDF
+830 EGFEINGITNHYPDF
-845 IIKTTGGKIIMLETK
+845 IIKTTSGKIIMLETK

-894 VEGAKTKD
+894 VEGSKTKEQFLD
-902 DFIELMKQL
+902 LMKDL

>member
-27 AAEAYEQYWKS
+27 AAEAYENYWKS

-84 DEYSTIQKKAV
+84 DEYSAIQKKAV

-109 AALKNPNHPYR
+109 TALKNPNHPYR
-120 QRINIDFA
+120 QRINVDFA

-172 KVYQDNGALMSFSD
+172 KVYQDNGALMSFSN
-186 DIGVDHSS
+186 DIGAEST
-194 DEDITLMKVI
+194 DEDITLMKII

-217 NAVSELSVDML
+217 NAVSELSTEML

-322 TTFEKLKQILITAGC
+322 TTFEKLKQILISAGC

-452 AYEENGHAELVSA
+452 AYEENERI
-465 SIEQIPKQV
+465 IETPAPTPE
-474 RDDGNVQSE
+474 QSE
-483 LELSPQTV
+483 LELTPQTD
-491 DSKITDTSNTQGSD
+491 DSKITDISNTQGSD

-515 GFYDDLNTDDTAI
+515 GFYDDVQVTDNAT
-528 VQTTVSDYENSIPE
+528 VQTTYSGYENSIPE
-542 STKSILEQAQSAASQ
+542 STKSILKQAQNAASQ
-557 ATQEKEEIKKQQ
+557 ATQEKEENKGQK

-578 LKKNQYAIKE
+578 LKKNQYAMKE

-605 INLPPQFNFDNTEL
+605 INLPPQFNFDNIEL

-632 HGFELSKED
+632 HGFELSRED

-683 DKNQKREARIEI
+683 DKNQKKEARIEI

-733 FASNILLYSN
+733 FASNILLYSK

-762 NDVEADKIQL
+762 NDVESEKIQL

-796 YEKEGEMNDFEKLVI
+796 YEKEGEMNNFEKLVI

-820 EWWHRNPAKG
+820 EWWHRNPSRG

-845 IIKTTGGKIIMLETK
+845 IIKTTSGKIILLETK

-866 TKKIKLGNTWAQNAG
+866 TKKIKLGNIWAQNAG

-894 VEGAKTKD
+894 VEGSKTKEQFLD
-902 DFIELMKQL
+902 LIKDL